1 MRLIFVTCTLNS
13 GGAER
18 VISILANYFSSKYN
32 TEIICWRKDEIFYQ
46 IDPAVKIIEL
56 EDYGKNLITK
66 LLSLRK
72 HFKKD
77 DIIIPFME
85 EIYGRVLIS
94 VIGQKR
100 TVIPSERNDPSKTK
114 IHWRIARRLLQFKIT
129 AFVVQTETIK
139 EYYTKAFQKKIC
151 IIPNPVDTKQY
162 TTDQWNKESKMV
174 LAVARTD
181 PQKNYPM
188 MINAFAQL
196 HKSHPEY
203 VLEIYGSKDKG
214 ESYCQQ
220 LFRLIASNNAGQYI
234 HIHGRHQNVAQL
246 YSQAYMFVMSS
257 DYEGMS
263 NSLIEAMCS
272 GRPVISTKVSGAR
285 DLIQDKENGMLVD
298 VGDQNAFTNALKQL
312 IEDPNLAQSL
322 ANNATKLR
330 EVLSKE
336 TICSMWDEL
345 LIKKISSCPQSQS

>member
-46 IDPAVKIIEL
+46 IDPAVKIVEL

-66 LLSLRK
+66 LLALRK
-72 HFKKD
+72 HFQKD

-114 IHWRIARRLLQFKIT
+114 ILWRIGRRLLQFKIT

-139 EYYTKAFQKKIC
+139 EYYTKAFQKKIFV
-151 IIPNPVDTKQY
+151 IPNPVHPKQY
-162 TTDQWNKESKMV
+162 TTHQWNKESKMV

-188 MINAFAQL
+188 MIKAFAQL

-203 VLEIYGSKDKG
+203 ILEIYGSKDKG

-220 LFRLIASNNAGQYI
+220 LLKLIASNNAEQYI
-234 HIHGRHQNVAQL
+234 HINGRHHNVAQL
-246 YSQAYMFVMSS
+246 YSQAYLFVMSS
-257 DYEGMS
+257 DFEGMS

-272 GRPVISTKVSGAR
+272 GRPVISTRVSGAR
-285 DLIQDKENGMLVD
+285 DLIVDKQNGLLVNI
-298 VGDQNAFTNALKQL
+298 GDQNAFTNALKLL
-312 IEDPNLAQSL
+312 IENQDLAQTL
-322 ANNATKLR
+322 AQNATKLR
-330 EVLSKE
+330 EVLSKD
-336 TICSMWDEL
+336 TICTMWNNL
-345 LIKKISSCPQSQS
+345 LINITALCQQSQ